1 MTDTLKL
8 NLSEDAYK
16 GDAQFT
22 VTIDGVSLGA
32 AQTVTASHKAGAQ
45 QAFTF
50 AGNWGAGP
58 HKVAVKF
65 LNDAY
70 GGTSATDRNL
80 YLMSADYDGTAYAG
94 INAGMYSAGD
104 TAQVSVKAP
113 ATTDTLTLNLSEDAY
128 QGDAQFTAT
137 IDGVSLGAAQTVTA
151 SHETG
156 AQQSFTFNG
165 NWGAGP
171 HNISVKFLNDAY
183 SGTAATDRN
192 LFLVSAKYDGK
203 AYDNLNKGMYSTGDT
218 AQFTVQTTTS
228 PPPQSSPHMS
238 LVGVNLAG
246 PAFGAQNPSSVPGVV
261 GTDYVY
267 PNHGEIDYFAS
278 KGMNVFRLSFLMER
292 LQHSQGGAFDAAEL
306 ARIDDV
312 VNYSASKGIKVI
324 LDPHNFG
331 AAWGNDIGTSGT
343 PASSLTTFNAKLAE
357 HYKDTPSVIFGIM
370 NEAHNQ
376 SATQWE
382 PIVQDSVNA
391 IRAAGATS
399 QEILVPGTYWQNA
412 KDWTNSDNAT
422 VMGKVQDPNHNMAFE
437 LHVYFDAS
445 SGGTDPAAAS
455 PTIGVERITDATK
468 WAEATGNRL
477 FLGEFGAS
485 QQSTSLAALSNMLTY
500 MDQHSG
506 AWQGGTEWAAGP
518 WWGDDMYSIEPT
530 GGPGNYT
537 DKPQMGILTQHLG
550 TG

>member
-1 MTDTLKL
+1 MSTPPASSSTASSAGSSLDTLIL
-8 NLSEDAYK
+8 NLSEDAY
-16 GDAQFT
+16 G
-22 VTIDGVSLGA
+22 
-32 AQTVTASHKAGAQ
+32 
-45 QAFTF
+45 
-50 AGNWGAGP
+50 
-58 HKVAVKF
+58 
-65 LNDAY
+65 
-70 GGTSATDRNL
+70 
-80 YLMSADYDGTAYAG
+80 
-94 INAGMYSAGD
+94 
-104 TAQVSVKAP
+104 
-113 ATTDTLTLNLSEDAY
+113 
-128 QGDAQFTAT
+128 GDAQFTAT

-151 SHETG
+151 SHAAG
-156 AQQSFTFNG
+156 AQQPFTFTG

-171 HNISVKFLNDAY
+171 HSISIKYLNDAY
-183 SGTAATDRN
+183 GGTSATDRN
-192 LFLVSAKYDGK
+192 LYLASASYDGQ
-203 AYDNLNKGMYSTGDT
+203 ASATLNEGMYSAGET
-218 AQFTVQTTTS
+218 AQVTVQAPGQGGSSATTS
-228 PPPQSSPHMS
+228 APIPAAASVSTPPSAPAPTSPPHMS
-238 LVGVNLAG
+238 LLGVNVAG

-292 LQHSQGGAFDAAEL
+292 LQHSQGGPFDAAEL

-312 VNYSASKGIKVI
+312 VNYSASKGIKTI

-357 HYKDTPSVIFGIM
+357 HYKGTPSVIFGIM

-500 MDQHSG
+500 MDQHNG

-518 WWGDDMYSIEPT
+518 WWGNDMYSIEPSN
-530 GGPGNYT
+530 GV
-537 DKPQMGILTQHLG
+537 DKPQLSILTQHLA
-550 TG
+550 TS